1 MPMLRLALA
10 QINPHVGDIEGN
22 TRKILEYI
30 DKATKSKVDVIAFPE
45 LSVTGYPPEDLL
57 LKKHFVQS
65 NLKACEI
72 IAAHTQDITTI
83 FGFVD
88 SDEKRYNAAA
98 VSHQGEIVGTYRK
111 IHLPNYG
118 VFDEKRYFASGKD
131 CSIFVVGEAKIGINI
146 CEDIWYEN
154 GPTRLQ
160 KEAGANLIV
169 NINGSPFS
177 IGKKKQ
183 REGIIG
189 QRIKENNIPIA
200 YVNMVGGQD
209 ELVFDGASLILD
221 ENGEIL
227 ARGNQFTEDLII
239 CDIDIKTT
247 IHDSQKTSNS
257 SRYGTSTIFVS
268 RPNHKNRKNINPKV
282 KPPMSDMNEIYQA
295 LVLGTK
301 DYVNKCGFN
310 KVLVA
315 LSGGID
321 SSLVAAIATD
331 ALGPENVVGIS
342 MPSKFSSSGS
352 ETDAQK
358 LADNLGIQLQTVP
371 IEQSFE
377 TMEKTLK
384 PQFAG
389 TEWGTAEENIQS
401 RIRGNLIMALSNKFG
416 WLVLTTGNKSEMA
429 VGYATIYGDM
439 AGGFAVIKD
448 VPKMMVYE
456 LCHHLNNSS
465 EKELI
470 PKSVI
475 EKPPSAE
482 LRHDQ
487 KDSDSLPD
495 YKILD
500 PILEAYIEKQFSYE
514 EIVSKGYERET
525 VKHIMGLVDT
535 NEYKRRQSAPGI
547 KITDMNFGRDR
558 RMPIANGYNPFK

>member
-1 MPMLRLALA
+1 MTMLRLALA
-10 QINPHVGDIEGN
+10 QINPHVGDVEGN
-22 TRKILEYI
+22 TRKILEF
-30 DKATKSKVDVIAFPE
+30 AAEAVKSKVDVIAFPE

-57 LKKHFVQS
+57 LKKHFVEA
-65 NLKACEI
+65 NLEACKI
-72 IAAHTQDITTI
+72 IATNTQDITTI

-98 VSHQGEIVGTYRK
+98 VSHHGKIIGTYRK

-118 VFDEKRYFASGKD
+118 VFDEKRYFKSGKD
-131 CSIFVVGEAKIGINI
+131 CPVFTVGEAKIGINI

-154 GPTRLQ
+154 GPTRFQ
-160 KEAGANLIV
+160 KSAGANLII

-177 IGKKKQ
+177 IGKTNR
-183 REGIIG
+183 REQIVS

-200 YVNMVGGQD
+200 YINMVGGQD
-209 ELVFDGASLILD
+209 ELVFDGSSMIADS
-221 ENGEIL
+221 NGEIL
-227 ARGNQFTEDLII
+227 ARGKQFSEDLVI
-239 CDIDIKTT
+239 CDINIKATRE
-247 IHDSQKTSNS
+247 NS
-257 SRYGTSTIFVS
+257 PRATKASPYGTPKVFVCN
-268 RPNHKNRKNINPKV
+268 PNYKNRKKIHSEITPK
-282 KPPMSDMNEIYQA
+282 MSDINEVYQA
-295 LVLGTK
+295 LVLGTR

-321 SSLVAAIATD
+321 SSLVAAIATE
-331 ALGPENVVGIS
+331 ALGAKNVVGIS

-358 LADNLGIQLQTVP
+358 LAENLGISLQRIP
-371 IEQSFE
+371 IEQSFK
-377 TMEKTLK
+377 TMEQALK

-389 TEWGTAEENIQS
+389 TKWGTAEENIQS
-401 RIRGNLIMALSNKFG
+401 RIRGNLIMAMSNKFG

-465 EKELI
+465 GKDLI
-470 PKSVI
+470 PSSVI

-482 LRHDQ
+482 LRHNQ

-495 YKILD
+495 YEILD
-500 PILEAYIEKQFSYE
+500 PILEAYIENNLSYE
-514 EIVSKGYERET
+514 EIVSKGYKPEVVR
-525 VKHIMGLVDT
+525 HIVGLVDK

-558 RMPIANGYNPFK
+558 RMPVANGYNPFK